1 MRVSGKFPQI
11 LLTCALG
18 VGLAACGSSGSGK
31 PSSSSSSTPA
41 SSGSS
46 ATAKTIAS
54 NWTAFFSAKTP
65 VNQRVALLQ
74 DGPTFAS
81 IIRAQAGSG
90 LAATASAKVA
100 KVTLVSAT
108 QAKVAYS
115 ILVSGQSALA
125 NQTGVAVLQ
134 DGTWKVGLASF
145 CGLLVLENAGSAAKL
160 PAACKATS

>member
-1 MRVSGKFPQI
+1 MRVPWKFPQI

-18 VGLAACGSSGSGK
+18 VGLAACGSSGSPSTPSSSK
-31 PSSSSSSTPA
+31 PPSSSSGT
-41 SSGSS
+41 S
-46 ATAKTIAS
+46 AEAKTIAS

-65 VNQRVALLQ
+65 VNQRVSLLQ
-74 DGPTFAS
+74 DGSTFAP

-90 LAATASAKVA
+90 LAALASAKVS
-100 KVTLVSAT
+100 KVTVQSAT

-115 ILVSGQSALA
+115 ILVSGTPELA

-134 DGTWKVGLASF
+134 NGTWKVGVASF
-145 CGLLVLENAGSAAKL
+145 CGLLTLENAGSTAKL